1 MKRNPDRP
9 RRREPYHYDA
19 EGAIYIA
26 SILSI
31 LQRGQS
37 IPVHVLQMV
46 YHMLLPYGL
55 SGDSKK

>member
-1 MKRNPDRP
+1 MKRNPNRP
-9 RRREPYHYDA
+9 HRREPYHYDA

-37 IPVHVLQMV
+37 IPVHVLQVV
-46 YHMLLPYGL
+46 YRMLLPYGL

>member
-1 MKRNPDRP
+1 MKRSPNRP

-46 YHMLLPYGL
+46 YHMLMPYGP